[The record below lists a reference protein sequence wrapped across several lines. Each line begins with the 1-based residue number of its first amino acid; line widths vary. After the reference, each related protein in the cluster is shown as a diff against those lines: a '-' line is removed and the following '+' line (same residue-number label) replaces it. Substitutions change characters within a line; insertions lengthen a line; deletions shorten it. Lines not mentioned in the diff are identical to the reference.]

1 VQSIRRTTELVQE
14 VSATSVEQ
22 ASGVS
27 QINRAM
33 TQVDRVTQRNA
44 AASEELSSTSEELS
58 AQAQTL
64 RGLMEFFKS
73 EETGPSP
80 RPAPG
85 PPDPIGPLAP
95 ATAGGFR
102 RF

>member
-1 VQSIRRTTELVQE
+1 VT
-14 VSATSVEQ
+14 
-22 ASGVS
+22 

-58 AQAQTL
+58 SQAQTL

-73 EETGPSP
+73 EDTGQPP
-80 RPAPG
+80 AEAGPAP
-85 PPDPIGPLAP
+85 PIGTLAP
-95 ATAGGFR
+95 AAAGGFR